1 MDTCTFI
8 SGDCWLSSCS
18 TSHSVE
24 LGGFLSMQ
32 HTWMWSY
39 NTSRMSCTILL
50 WRCQNSNLG
59 GGKRF
64 SARHQ
69 KYTSVT
75 GKKKMADY
83 KVCNKLGC
91 KHMDPK
97 GWKFEQHKCYV
108 QKEWR
113 EGCAIEDLVS
123 LKCLDCHSLL
133 EEQPKTMVVMD

>member
-1 MDTCTFI
+1 M
-8 SGDCWLSSCS
+8 
-18 TSHSVE
+18 
-24 LGGFLSMQ
+24 
-32 HTWMWSY
+32 
-39 NTSRMSCTILL
+39 
-50 WRCQNSNLG
+50 G

-123 LKCLDCHSLL
+123 LKCLHCHSRL
-133 EEQPKTMVVMD
+133 EEQPKTMVVMDYVAIVMEGVQVCISVGGHGWGELIGPWVGGS

>member
-1 MDTCTFI
+1 MYIFRQVI
-8 SGDCWLSSCS
+8 VGYAVVRHHAQWNREGFYLCS
-18 TSHSVE
+18 TPGCGVTTHSECHVP
-24 LGGFLSMQ
+24 FL
-32 HTWMWSY
+32 Y
-39 NTSRMSCTILL
+39 GDAE
-50 WRCQNSNLG
+50 NSNLG

-69 KYTSVT
+69 KYTPVT

-83 KVCNKLGC
+83 KVCNNLGC

-123 LKCLDCHSLL
+123 LKCLHCHSLWKNNRRQWL
-133 EEQPKTMVVMD
+133 